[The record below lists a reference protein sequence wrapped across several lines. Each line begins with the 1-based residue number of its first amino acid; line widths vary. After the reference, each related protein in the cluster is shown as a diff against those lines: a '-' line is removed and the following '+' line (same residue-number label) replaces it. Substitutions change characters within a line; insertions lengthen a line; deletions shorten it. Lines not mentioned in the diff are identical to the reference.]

1 MNNIVEFQVTATIE
15 TALKKLS
22 KANIAVY
29 KLKKRASHLQF
40 GVRQEYS
47 EKVFAIFSH
56 PCYNTVIVKKSG
68 VERLKVFLK
77 RRFGLL
83 VGGALFVA
91 AAVVSSNAVLKI
103 KVVGSGDYL
112 SPQIIS
118 IARSCGAREWSFC
131 RNLDAPLLQ
140 SEIMALPDVNFC
152 TVRRDGAYLLID
164 VRTEEEHTSRADDKP
179 LKATVDGEV
188 YRIVAIC
195 GTPEVEEGWRVTKG
209 DVLIGAYELNA
220 EGEQIPCLAVGFAEI
235 KAHARLSLVYD
246 KESEENAQS
255 ALKAASLYSET
266 VLERSYNVSPC
277 EGGVK
282 YEVSFTYL
290 ERVAINME

>member
-1 MNNIVEFQVTATIE
+1 MNNIVEFQVTSTLE

-29 KLKKRASHLQF
+29 KLKKRSSQVQF
-40 GVRQEYS
+40 GVQQEYI

-68 VERLKVFLK
+68 AQRLKIFLK
-77 RRFGLL
+77 RRFGL
-83 VGGALFVA
+83 VIGSALFVA
-91 AAVVSSNAVLKI
+91 AAATSGNAVLKI
-103 KVVGSGDYL
+103 KVIGNGEYL

-118 IARSCGAREWSFC
+118 IAQSCGAREWSFC
-131 RNLDAPLLQ
+131 RELDAPLMQ
-140 SEIMALPDVNFC
+140 AKIMALPDVNFC
-152 TVRRDGAYLLID
+152 SVRRDGAYLLID

-179 LKATVDGEV
+179 LLSPIAGEV

-195 GTPEVEEGWRVTKG
+195 GTPEAAEGQSVDADT
-209 DVLIGAYELNA
+209 VLIGAYELSA

-235 KAHARLSLVYD
+235 KAKARLSLFYT
-246 KESEENAQS
+246 EENEQNTQS
-255 ALKAASLYSET
+255 ALKAAALYSDE
-266 VLERSYNVSPC
+266 VLERSYTVSPC
-277 EGGVK
+277 EGGVT

-290 ERVAINME
+290 KRVAINME

>member
-1 MNNIVEFQVTATIE
+1 MNNIVEFQVTATLE

-29 KLKKRASHLQF
+29 KLKKHSLRVQF
-40 GVRQEYS
+40 GVRQEYM

-68 VERLKVFLK
+68 VERLKIFLK
-77 RRFGLL
+77 RRFGLIA
-83 VGGALFVA
+83 GGALFLA
-91 AAVVSSNAVLKI
+91 AAVASGNAVLKI

-179 LKATVDGEV
+179 LKATVGGEV

-195 GTPEVEEGWRVTKG
+195 GTPVVEEGWRVSAG

-235 KAHARLSLVYD
+235 KAQAQTSLVFES
-246 KESEENAQS
+246 ESEENAQA

-266 VLERSYNVSPC
+266 VLERSYKVSPC
-277 EGGVK
+277 EGGVCYK
-282 YEVSFTYL
+282 VSFTYL